1 MAWNLDQLSARLKE
15 VAPKGKKD
23 GRWFW
28 ADSVLQ
34 IKMRLMSFL
43 NKFPVSEEFTEDDV
57 VASYSQYLKD
67 TEDAFTHQVKT
78 NRRLLKYFIWKQDGS
93 GDISSDLLTYLG
105 NKGEWDTN
113 TETQDQNTDDPV
125 DSWNN
130 ILI

>member
-57 VASYSQYLKD
+57 VASYLQYLFHLE
-67 TEDAFTHQVKT
+67 TGWF
-78 NRRLLKYFIWKQDGS
+78 RRYK
-93 GDISSDLLTYLG
+93 
-105 NKGEWDTN
+105 
-113 TETQDQNTDDPV
+113 
-125 DSWNN
+125 
-130 ILI
+130 